1 SGAILREEIKKE
13 LIVGGGLKSSVKT
26 RWSTAWD
33 CCSSVLRLE
42 TVFKNMLIDNSKAMN
57 QSLRILV
64 NNRNFWSNVEALAN
78 ILEPAKNA
86 VKSVECKNTTMADVF
101 FALIQMAISIKA
113 LPTETSEELKEFRQ
127 KSLTLWQKIGGGSN
141 SALAL
146 AIQMNDYD
154 NYKSPYNFPY
164 VDELQTSSSWWL
176 GCKQSNHYLQELALY
191 ILSIVPHSASCE
203 RVFSI
208 LNWFTQKRRSRLK
221 VEKVSN
227 MARLHSFYISNA
239 QQELNYAGKNLSE
252 DAFNQIMQDY
262 AKSLTLDSDMFEIND
277 DNDDDDPFENL
288 IPEEEEENNDQ
299 LNEDDSNLL
308 VGNLIKLNNVNRE
321 DIELEEVDHGDLE
334 FSVDDILANVNRLNS
349 KI

>member
-1 SGAILREEIKKE
+1 
-13 LIVGGGLKSSVKT
+13 
-26 RWSTAWD
+26 
-33 CCSSVLRLE
+33 
-42 TVFKNMLIDNSKAMN
+42 MN

-127 KSLTLWQKIGGGSN
+127 KCIQFYNYRWKQFDFELYLLAYFLHPKYRGKGLIPETYQIIQKKALTLWQKIGGSSN

-164 VDELQTSSSWWL
+164 IDELQTFSSWWL

-191 ILSIVPHSASCE
+191 ILSIVPHSSASCE

-262 AKSLTLDSDMFEIND
+262 AKSLTLDSDMFEINN